1 MKRHQ
6 QGIALLEALIAVVI
20 LAIGLLG
27 AIGLQARAYSAL
39 SDAGMRAEATIAAD
53 SLLGTMLVDQTNLAL
68 YALPLGATPN
78 PRLLPWLNQTKAA
91 IPGAAVEIAVTPLP
105 ASTNTEVDIKISWT
119 RKNGGPTN
127 QHMVTSY
134 IAPST

>member
-6 QGIALLEALIAVVI
+6 QGVALLEALIAVLL
-20 LAIGLLG
+20 LAVGLLG

-53 SLLGTMLVDQTNLAL
+53 SLLGTMIVDQANLNL
-68 YALPLGATPN
+68 YKLTAGGAPDA
-78 PRLLPWLNQTKAA
+78 RLLPWLTQTKAA
-91 IPGAAVEIAVTPLP
+91 IPGVNVVITVTPVA
-105 ASTNTEVDIKISWT
+105 ASTNTEVDIAISWT

-127 QHMVTSY
+127 THKVTSY